1 MRKDIGVHQTKGQR
15 VFITCDLYNCCD
27 SAVHMQSLGKG
38 LSAVEPVTEQK
49 LLEEPTL
56 LTRAQFGYPNQRD
69 VSLGSS
75 VLPEVCQEETR

>member
-1 MRKDIGVHQTKGQR
+1 
-15 VFITCDLYNCCD
+15 
-27 SAVHMQSLGKG
+27 MQSLGKG
-38 LSAVEPVTEQK
+38 LSAVEPATEQK

-56 LTRAQFGYPNQRD
+56 LTRALFGYPSQRD